1 MQLRYLF
8 EQDCQK
14 GRLQGAVSL
23 TFGSLF
29 GPLLAPGAHLGALW
43 GPRTSKKRDFLGD
56 LVLDRILHRFWA
68 PSGGGPRAI
77 HSPIAMFAKGR
88 PFAKKSD
95 FESILS
101 SFWSRNG
108 DQNPNS
114 TPFRTPRSDSWRQ
127 FSRSENHS
135 KKSQKKKTSRRAHP
149 AECAGSAGGKGGEKT
164 AELWPLSLTRHVPCK
179 QGAADFASV

>member
-1 MQLRYLF
+1 MYFSCFLAHVLLPGPFWVQLRCLF

-14 GRLQGAVSL
+14 GRLQGAVPL
-23 TFGSLF
+23 TFGSLV
-29 GPLLAPGAHLGALW
+29 GPLLVPGAHLGTLW
-43 GPRTSKKRDFLGD
+43 GPRTSKKRGFLGD
-56 LVLDRILHRFWA
+56 PVLDRIFHRCWT

-77 HSPIAMFAKGR
+77 RSPIAMFAKGR
-88 PFAKKSD
+88 LFAKKSD

-127 FSRSENHS
+127 FSRSENH
-135 KKSQKKKTSRRAHP
+135 
-149 AECAGSAGGKGGEKT
+149 
-164 AELWPLSLTRHVPCK
+164 
-179 QGAADFASV
+179 